1 MGNNKHYFEQHV
13 KEVNIKGFLEVI
25 KTRLW
30 IILLI
35 ILLTGLAGYF
45 YSSMNNKP
53 LYETSTRIIIG
64 SDSDY
69 MNTLIVMIKDPLIMD
84 KVKEDLDLS
93 RSPDAIAGQ
102 VETARID
109 DSQVIM
115 ISVIDK
121 DPSLAVDI
129 ANATA
134 KAFKNEVGN
143 ILDFDDVQL
152 LSEAIENP
160 YPFNENQNRIILLA
174 SIFGLITG
182 LGFVFLLDS
191 LDDTI
196 KSEGEVE
203 DILGVPVL
211 GVISNMKK
219 KKFLV
224 KQNKHKKVE
233 VRGDVVGN
241 E

>member
-1 MGNNKHYFEQHV
+1 MGSNKHYFEQHG
-13 KEVNIKGFLEVI
+13 KEVNIKGFLEII

-30 IILLI
+30 IILLVMV
-35 ILLTGLAGYF
+35 LTGLTGYF
-45 YSSMNNKP
+45 YNSMSNQP

-64 SDSDY
+64 SDNDY
-69 MNTLIVMIKDPLIMD
+69 MNTLIVMIKDPLIME
-84 KVKEDLDLS
+84 KVKKELKLS
-93 RSPDAIAGQ
+93 RTPSAIASQ

-121 DPSLAVDI
+121 DPSLAVEI
-129 ANATA
+129 ANTTA
-134 KAFKNEVGN
+134 KVFKNEVGN

-160 YPFNENQNRIILLA
+160 YPFNENQNRIIILA

-182 LGFVFLLDS
+182 LGFVFLLDA

-211 GVISNMKK
+211 GVIPNIKK

-224 KQNKHKKVE
+224 KQNKQKNVN
-233 VRGDVVGN
+233 VRGDAVGI